1 MSDVLGIFIGLAI
14 IFGVF
19 CIMLLLVG
27 LVGRYLDKP
36 ADKRE
41 RRK

>member
-27 LVGRYLDKP
+27 LIDLYLDKP